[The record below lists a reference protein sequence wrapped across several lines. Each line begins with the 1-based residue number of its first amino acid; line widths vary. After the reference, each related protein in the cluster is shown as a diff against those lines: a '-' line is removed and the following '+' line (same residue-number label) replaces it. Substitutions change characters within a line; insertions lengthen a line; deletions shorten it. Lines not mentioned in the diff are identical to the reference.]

1 MSIRSSWRFAWLAL
15 RIVLS
20 GGLLA
25 FLVWQANPATIWAAW
40 RQADLRLLGVAVLF
54 QFGCVGISAYKSGML
69 LSALGHPQ
77 PYPWMLGVFLVGQFA
92 NNFLPTAVGGD
103 AMRVV
108 LIGRRIGGYAE
119 ASASVFMER
128 LTGFLALSTIAGIAL
143 LLTTTNL
150 FGAPLVNAPG
160 LAFTAATFAVGA
172 VGVAGMAF
180 AAPWV
185 LPRFAYLLPK
195 LVSKPLA
202 RIVATLGI
210 FSDDRATMIRVMAI
224 SFVYHCAW
232 IGMHVMSGLALGIA
246 APIMIY
252 FLIVPLT
259 DIVGLAPIFVNNVGA
274 RDLVFTLY
282 LRQLGVPDAQA
293 LALAFTAFSI
303 RLVVSALGGLVM
315 LFGGADMRVR
325 ETPTPPDKLP
335 V

>member
-1 MSIRSSWRFAWLAL
+1 MQMRQSWRPYWLVL

-20 GGLLA
+20 GSLLA

-40 RQADLRLLGVAVLF
+40 RQADLRLLAVAVLF
-54 QFGCVGISAYKSGML
+54 QLGCVAISAYKSGVL
-69 LSALGHPQ
+69 LAALGHPQ
-77 PYPWMLGVFLVGQFA
+77 PYPWLLGVFLVGQFA

-108 LIGRRIGGYAE
+108 LIGRRTDGYAQ

-143 LLTTTNL
+143 LTTATDL
-150 FGAPLVNAPG
+150 FGAPLVNATG
-160 LAFTAATFAVGA
+160 LTLTAAAFAVGA

-180 AAPWV
+180 TAPWI
-185 LPRFAYLLPK
+185 LPRFTHLLPEF
-195 LVSKPLA
+195 VNKPLA
-202 RIVATLGI
+202 KIVTTLGV
-210 FSDDRATMIRVMAI
+210 FSGDRATMARVMAI
-224 SFVYHCAW
+224 SFVYHVAW

-282 LRQLGVPDAQA
+282 LRQLGVSDATA

-303 RLVVSALGGLVM
+303 RLAVSALGGLVM

-325 ETPTPPDKLP
+325 ETPTPADNIT

>member
-1 MSIRSSWRFAWLAL
+1 MSIRSSWRPYWLVL
-15 RIVLS
+15 RIILS

-25 FLVWQANPATIWAAW
+25 FLVWQANPATIWQAW
-40 RQADLRLLGVAVLF
+40 RQADLRLLAVAVVF
-54 QFGCVGISAYKSGML
+54 QLGCVAISAYKSGML
-69 LSALGHPQ
+69 LAALGHPQ
-77 PYPWMLGVFLVGQFA
+77 PYTWLLGVFLVGQFA

-108 LIGRRIGGYAE
+108 LIGRRIDGYAQ

-128 LTGFLALSTIAGIAL
+128 LTGFLALSSIAGIAL
-143 LLTTTNL
+143 LFTTTNL

-160 LAFTAATFAVGA
+160 LTFTAALFAVGA
-172 VGVAGMAF
+172 VAVAVMAF

-185 LPRFAYLLPK
+185 LPRFSHLLPK
-195 LVSKPLA
+195 ILSKPLA
-202 RIVATLGI
+202 KIVATLGV
-210 FSDDRATMIRVMAI
+210 FSDDRPTMTRVMAV
-224 SFVYHCAW
+224 SFVYHFAW

-246 APIMIY
+246 APVLIY

-282 LRQLGVPDAQA
+282 LRQLGVPDATA

-303 RLVVSALGGLVM
+303 RLVVSGLGGLVM

-325 ETPTPPDKLP
+325 ETPTPADN
-335 V
+335 VTA

>member
-1 MSIRSSWRFAWLAL
+1 MSIRSSWRPYWLIL
-15 RIVLS
+15 RIALS
-20 GGLLA
+20 GGLLT
-25 FLVWQANPATIWAAW
+25 FLVWQAHPATIWAAW
-40 RQADLRLLGVAVLF
+40 RQADLRLLAVAVLF
-54 QFGCVGISAYKSGML
+54 QLGCVAISAYKSGVL
-69 LSALGHPQ
+69 LAALGHPQ
-77 PYPWMLGVFLVGQFA
+77 PYSWMLGVFLVGQFA

-108 LIGRRIGGYAE
+108 LIGRRIDGYAQ

-128 LTGFLALSTIAGIAL
+128 LTGFLALSTIAGGAM

-160 LAFTAATFAVGA
+160 LALTAATFAVGA
-172 VGVAGMAF
+172 VVVAVMAF

-185 LPRFAYLLPK
+185 LPRFAHLLPK
-195 LVSKPLA
+195 IISKPLA
-202 RIVATLGI
+202 KIVATLGV
-210 FSDDRATMIRVMAI
+210 FSGDRATMLRVMI
-224 SFVYHCAW
+224 VSFIYHGAW

-246 APIMIY
+246 APILIY

-274 RDLVFTLY
+274 RDLVFTVY
-282 LRQLGVPDAQA
+282 LRQLGVPDATA

-303 RLVVSALGGLVM
+303 RLVVSAFGGLVM

-325 ETPTPPDKLP
+325 ETPTSGDKLP